1 MGLKIM
7 NKKRFDKMNCKES
20 LKEYIDKDEIYQD
33 YKQDKLMNCSDFDKF
48 CIQHC
53 KDIEELLEENLEL
66 EQALDENNKLKIQ
79 ISARE
84 TLCEEYE
91 QLINTI
97 LNFSFFKEEC
107 PLNFSFEDN
116 SKEDK
121 AQNIFYSDEYCEN
134 NCNDIYKDC
143 WLKYFKELQ
152 KAKGDVKNENN

>member
-1 MGLKIM
+1 MKEEEFKKYVEKTDNNIKKI
-7 NKKRFDKMNCKES
+7 
-20 LKEYIDKDEIYQD
+20 LKDEELYFYQLLVNTFN
-33 YKQDKLMNCSDFDKF
+33 QVC
-48 CIQHC
+48 
-53 KDIEELLEENLEL
+53 EEKNNL
-66 EQALDENNKLKIQ
+66 EQALNENNKLKIQ

-107 PLNFSFEDN
+107 PLSFNFEDN

-121 AQNIFYSDEYCEN
+121 AQNIFYTDEYCEN
-134 NCNDIYKDC
+134 NCNDNYKDC

-152 KAKGDVKNENN
+152 KAKGDVKNENNVL

>member
-1 MGLKIM
+1 M
-7 NKKRFDKMNCKES
+7 N
-20 LKEYIDKDEIYQD
+20 LKEYKKYVNKTNNNIKKLLKDN
-33 YKQDKLMNCSDFDKF
+33 K
-48 CIQHC
+48 
-53 KDIEELLEENLEL
+53 EELSFYQLLVNTFNQVCEERNNLK
-66 EQALDENNKLKIQ
+66 QALDENNKLKIQ

-152 KAKGDVKNENN
+152 KAKGYDK

>member
-1 MGLKIM
+1 MKEEEFKKYVEKTDNNIKKI
-7 NKKRFDKMNCKES
+7 
-20 LKEYIDKDEIYQD
+20 LKDEELYFYQ
-33 YKQDKLMNCSDFDKF
+33 
-48 CIQHC
+48 
-53 KDIEELLEENLEL
+53 LLVNTFNQVCDERNNL
-66 EQALDENNKLKIQ
+66 EQALNENNKLKIQ

-107 PLNFSFEDN
+107 PLSFEFEVN

-121 AQNIFYSDEYCEN
+121 AQNIFYTDEFCEN
-134 NCNDIYKDC
+134 NCNDNYKDC

>member
-1 MGLKIM
+1 M
-7 NKKRFDKMNCKES
+7 N
-20 LKEYIDKDEIYQD
+20 LKEYKKYVHEVNNNIESLLKDNE
-33 YKQDKLMNCSDFDKF
+33 
-48 CIQHC
+48 
-53 KDIEELLEENLEL
+53 EELSFYQLLANTFNQVCEERNNL
-66 EQALDENNKLKIQ
+66 EQALDESEK
-79 ISARE
+79 
-84 TLCEEYE
+84 
-91 QLINTI
+91 LINTI

-152 KAKGDVKNENN
+152 KVKGE

>member
-1 MGLKIM
+1 MVNYTRYGCFSSTGREFWFLLT
-7 NKKRFDKMNCKES
+7 NKKGFDKMNCKES

-33 YKQDKLMNCSDFDKF
+33 YKQDKLMNCSDFDEF

-66 EQALDENNKLKIQ
+66 EQALDESEK
-79 ISARE
+79 
-84 TLCEEYE
+84 
-91 QLINTI
+91 LINTI

-152 KAKGDVKNENN
+152 KAKGDVKNEN

>member
-1 MGLKIM
+1 MRNNI
-7 NKKRFDKMNCKES
+7 NVITQKKELYDKCENM
-20 LKEYIDKDEIYQD
+20 
-33 YKQDKLMNCSDFDKF
+33 
-48 CIQHC
+48 
-53 KDIEELLEENLEL
+53 EELYDKYYLPLLKKHYEKTYIL

-107 PLNFSFEDN
+107 PLSFEFEDN

-121 AQNIFYSDEYCEN
+121 AQNIFYTDEYCEN
-134 NCNDIYKDC
+134 NCNDNYKDC

-152 KAKGDVKNENN
+152 KTKGDVK

>member
-1 MGLKIM
+1 M
-7 NKKRFDKMNCKES
+7 N
-20 LKEYIDKDEIYQD
+20 LKEYKKYVHEVNNNIESLLKDNE
-33 YKQDKLMNCSDFDKF
+33 
-48 CIQHC
+48 
-53 KDIEELLEENLEL
+53 EELSFYQLLVNTFNQVCEERNNL
-66 EQALDENNKLKIQ
+66 EQALDESEK
-79 ISARE
+79 
-84 TLCEEYE
+84 
-91 QLINTI
+91 LINTI
-97 LNFSFFKEEC
+97 LNFSFFEEEC

>member
-1 MGLKIM
+1 
-7 NKKRFDKMNCKES
+7 MNCKES

-97 LNFSFFKEEC
+97 LNFDFFKEEC
-107 PLNFSFEDN
+107 PLNFKFEDN

-143 WLKYFKELQ
+143 WLEYFKELK
-152 KAKGDVKNENN
+152 KAKGDAKNEKC

>member
-1 MGLKIM
+1 M
-7 NKKRFDKMNCKES
+7 N
-20 LKEYIDKDEIYQD
+20 LKEYKKYVNETNNNIKNLLKDN
-33 YKQDKLMNCSDFDKF
+33 K
-48 CIQHC
+48 
-53 KDIEELLEENLEL
+53 EELSFYQLLVNTFNQVCEERNNL
-66 EQALDENNKLKIQ
+66 EQALDESEK
-79 ISARE
+79 
-84 TLCEEYE
+84 
-91 QLINTI
+91 LINTI

-152 KAKGDVKNENN
+152 KAKGDVKNENNNI

>member
-1 MGLKIM
+1 M
-7 NKKRFDKMNCKES
+7 N
-20 LKEYIDKDEIYQD
+20 LKEYKKYVNETNNNIKNLLKDN
-33 YKQDKLMNCSDFDKF
+33 K
-48 CIQHC
+48 
-53 KDIEELLEENLEL
+53 EELSFYQLLVNTFNQVCEERKKL
-66 EQALDENNKLKIQ
+66 EQALDESEK
-79 ISARE
+79 
-84 TLCEEYE
+84 
-91 QLINTI
+91 LINTI

-152 KAKGDVKNENN
+152 KAKGELKI

>member
-1 MGLKIM
+1 MRALSRK
-7 NKKRFDKMNCKES
+7 
-20 LKEYIDKDEIYQD
+20 
-33 YKQDKLMNCSDFDKF
+33 
-48 CIQHC
+48 
-53 KDIEELLEENLEL
+53 
-66 EQALDENNKLKIQ
+66 EQALFDEMKERCLAKGQYKDEKAKDKFKMLCHLEDFMIQYWELLKENKQLKIQ

-107 PLNFSFEDN
+107 PLNFEFEDN

-121 AQNIFYSDEYCEN
+121 AQNIFYTDEYCEN
-134 NCNDIYKDC
+134 NCNDNYKDC

-152 KAKGDVKNENN
+152 KTKGDDN

>member
-1 MGLKIM
+1 MNLEEYKKYVNEVNNNIKSLLKD
-7 NKKRFDKMNCKES
+7 NE
-20 LKEYIDKDEIYQD
+20 
-33 YKQDKLMNCSDFDKF
+33 
-48 CIQHC
+48 
-53 KDIEELLEENLEL
+53 EELSFYQLLVNTFNQVCEERNSL
-66 EQALDENNKLKIQ
+66 EQALDESEK
-79 ISARE
+79 
-84 TLCEEYE
+84 
-91 QLINTI
+91 LINTI

-152 KAKGDVKNENN
+152 KAKGDVKNKSK

>member
-1 MGLKIM
+1 MKEEEFKKYVEKID
-7 NKKRFDKMNCKES
+7 NNIKKI
-20 LKEYIDKDEIYQD
+20 LKDEELSFYQ
-33 YKQDKLMNCSDFDKF
+33 
-48 CIQHC
+48 
-53 KDIEELLEENLEL
+53 LLVNAFNQVCDEKNNL
-66 EQALDENNKLKIQ
+66 EQALNENNKLKIQ

-107 PLNFSFEDN
+107 PLSFSFEDN

-152 KAKGDVKNENN
+152 KAKGE